1 MITTCVVSHS
11 KRKARAVNRDRKKR
25 IVCAASQT
33 LKKRKSLAESR
44 DLKRGGCFAC
54 LFFIFVGGNMEQ
66 LKLYRISDRYIRFLK
81 SRDHRV
87 QDNKNRS
94 RPYVG
99 VVLLVG
105 NYKYF
110 VPMESPKPSHA
121 KIKPGHHIMRLDNG
135 NLGLLGFNNMIPVP
149 EEAIICFNIDD
160 EPDLK
165 YAELLRRQV
174 SFINRHKADVFD
186 HASKTYYGVVTKKT
200 KFLVDIC
207 CDFRNLERACSK
219 YDPNHQPAR
228 RSQT

>member
-1 MITTCVVSHS
+1 MP
-11 KRKARAVNRDRKKR
+11 
-25 IVCAASQT
+25 ASFSF
-33 LKKRKSLAESR
+33 LW
-44 DLKRGGCFAC
+44 GG
-54 LFFIFVGGNMEQ
+54 IMEQ
-66 LKLYRISDRYIRFLK
+66 LKLYRISDKYIRYLK

-87 QDNKNRS
+87 QDNKNRR

-110 VPMESPKPSHA
+110 VPMASPKPSHA
-121 KIKPGHHIMRLDNG
+121 KIKPGHHIMRIKNG
-135 NLGLLGFNNMIPVP
+135 NLGQLGFNNMIPVP

-207 CDFRNLERACSK
+207 CDFRNLERACSN

-228 RSQT
+228 CNQT